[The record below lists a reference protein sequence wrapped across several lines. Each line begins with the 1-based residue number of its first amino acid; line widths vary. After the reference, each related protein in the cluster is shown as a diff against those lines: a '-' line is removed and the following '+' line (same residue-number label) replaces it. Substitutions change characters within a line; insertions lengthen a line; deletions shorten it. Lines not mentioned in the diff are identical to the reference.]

1 MYTFHV
7 VWFYVHSQCCVVYSL
22 VLCTLSAQMR
32 RLCLSRNPS
41 EIWTVVGLNIAKKAI
56 RSGNRAAQKSK
67 GHKGQIFKKG
77 LIPLQLCK
85 RWQFGW
91 KTKQHKDRDCIAVDT
106 RVQLKEPFKLC
117 EAKEIRLLN
126 LAGHCQTT
134 HLTRCLLCL
143 SSPHFHLRNFE
154 ILEKCLPLPAQ
165 SSREPQTFLLGRRWS
180 SRCGANPTP
189 YMAEKPPY
197 RDQMEP
203 VCTKTCIL
211 ILSYPFLYIISHT
224 SGGRFCS
231 QKVFHKKLFEIFHK
245 TMRWSEV
252 VYLS

>member
-1 MYTFHV
+1 MYTFYV
-7 VWFYVHSQCCVVYSL
+7 VRCIVWFYIHSPFCAMYSV

-67 GHKGQIFKKG
+67 GQMGQIFKKG

-91 KTKQHKDRDCIAVDT
+91 KKSSTKTQTALQWTLGSSSKNLSICVKQKKF
-106 RVQLKEPFKLC
+106 V
-117 EAKEIRLLN
+117 LLN

-143 SSPHFHLRNFE
+143 SRPHF
-154 ILEKCLPLPAQ
+154 
-165 SSREPQTFLLGRRWS
+165 S
-180 SRCGANPTP
+180 
-189 YMAEKPPY
+189 
-197 RDQMEP
+197 
-203 VCTKTCIL
+203 
-211 ILSYPFLYIISHT
+211 
-224 SGGRFCS
+224 
-231 QKVFHKKLFEIFHK
+231 
-245 TMRWSEV
+245 
-252 VYLS
+252 

>member
-7 VWFYVHSQCCVVYSL
+7 VWCIVWFYVPSPFSVMYSV

-56 RSGNRAAQKSK
+56 RSRNRAAQKSK
-67 GHKGQIFKKG
+67 GQMGQIFKKG

-91 KTKQHKDRDCIAVDT
+91 KTKQHKDTDCIAVDT
-106 RVQLKEPFKLC
+106 RVQLKEPFKLRG
-117 EAKEIRLLN
+117 AKEIRLLN

-143 SSPHFHLRNFE
+143 SSP
-154 ILEKCLPLPAQ
+154 PLH
-165 SSREPQTFLLGRRWS
+165 QTVKFS
-180 SRCGANPTP
+180 
-189 YMAEKPPY
+189 
-197 RDQMEP
+197 
-203 VCTKTCIL
+203 
-211 ILSYPFLYIISHT
+211 F
-224 SGGRFCS
+224 
-231 QKVFHKKLFEIFHK
+231 
-245 TMRWSEV
+245 
-252 VYLS
+252 